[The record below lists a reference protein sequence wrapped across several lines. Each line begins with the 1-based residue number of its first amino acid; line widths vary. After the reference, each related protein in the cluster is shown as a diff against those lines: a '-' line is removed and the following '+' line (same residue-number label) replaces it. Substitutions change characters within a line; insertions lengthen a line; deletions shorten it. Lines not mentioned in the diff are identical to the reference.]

1 MLTRRNLLGIAIAGC
16 VGRLV
21 SAQPQTATVTL
32 IVEGMT

>member
-1 MLTRRNLLGIAIAGC
+1 MLTRRNLLGLAIAVC

-21 SAQPQTATVTL
+21 SAQQQTATVTL